1 MSTKPSTTL
10 IGLFTLAALLIGG
23 AALVTLGA
31 GKFFEKTNL
40 VMLYFDKSVYGLQ
53 VGSDVR
59 FGGVRIGRVS
69 SISVIIDADENR
81 KIIPVVIS
89 LTERDLE
96 RIRQG
101 GSGDIDFSSEQ
112 GVKTAV
118 NKGLR
123 AGMRQQSLVTG
134 QLYIELDIMPET
146 EGFVFRGREPA
157 DYPVVPTVP
166 TEMDELIS
174 DISDG
179 IKKIVALD
187 FEGLLSELQ
196 DILVNTN
203 KQITEIDLKA
213 INDNIVTITEDIRAL
228 TGDEKLKTSLANL
241 DATLIEL
248 RSLSEKANES
258 FDPLIEEITGIATET
273 RDSLAK
279 VEEAIGKLGVSTDA
293 RSPLLLDIRT
303 LLQEAERTSRT
314 LQELSNDLKRN
325 PNSLLRGRNTSE

>member
-179 IKKIVALD
+179 IKKIVDLD

>member
-174 DISDG
+174 EISDG
-179 IKKIVALD
+179 IKKIVDLD